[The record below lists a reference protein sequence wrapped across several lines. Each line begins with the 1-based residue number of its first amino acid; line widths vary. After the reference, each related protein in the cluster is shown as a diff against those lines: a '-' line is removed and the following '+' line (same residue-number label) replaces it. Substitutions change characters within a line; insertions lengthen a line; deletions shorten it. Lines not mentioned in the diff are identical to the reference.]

1 MRTLPDVTLQ
11 YPEPWFQVPVEPGA
25 DLDSWAVEHAQ
36 RIVREAATADP
47 EVART
52 FKGTVK
58 GIAKE
63 LRGRAEGFQNRY
75 LTAAFFCIPP
85 GLASTDVSLELM
97 IIHPGEGDPDPSL
110 EWFTEACVTRELG
123 EPDTRDVDLPFGP
136 AVRIRQN
143 YLGGKKNWFG
153 GRPVLNSL
161 IYGVRPPGQTD
172 LVSVTALWQDVAIGD
187 VIEEWTD
194 EMLRTLRFAHQATP
208 PG

>member
-1 MRTLPDVTLQ
+1 M
-11 YPEPWFQVPVEPGA
+11 PVDPGA
-25 DLDSWAVEHAQ
+25 DLESWALQHAE
-36 RIVREAATADP
+36 RIVQDAMTADP
-47 EVART
+47 LVAGA

-63 LRGRAEGFQNRY
+63 LRGRAAGLQNRN

-85 GLASTDVSLELM
+85 GLASSDVSLELM
-97 IIHPGEGDPDPSL
+97 IIYPDEDGPDPSL
-110 EWFTEACVTRELG
+110 ELFTDLCVTRELG
-123 EPDTRDVDLPFGP
+123 EPDIQNMDLPFGP

-143 YLGGKKNWFG
+143 YLGEKTNWFG

-172 LVSVTALWQDVAIGD
+172 LVSVTALWLDTGISD

-194 EMLRTLRFAHQATP
+194 EMLQTLRFAHQATP
-208 PG
+208 PD